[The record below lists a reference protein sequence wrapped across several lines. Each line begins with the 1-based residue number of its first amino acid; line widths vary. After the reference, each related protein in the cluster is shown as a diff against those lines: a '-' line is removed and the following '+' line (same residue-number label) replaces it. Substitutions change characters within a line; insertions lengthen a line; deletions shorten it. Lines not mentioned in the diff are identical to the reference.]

1 MILLLFVLIM
11 FATADPD
18 FYAVRMGRKYRI
30 FSKISE
36 CTGAVYKSGDNRVLF
51 QDGVWKIGTLKSD
64 LDCTTLSSVVE
75 EEFRTKEMQ
84 MPKNDAWISWID
96 IKNIDI
102 YGNSPESWILVK
114 GFDKNVEVTDI
125 KLVGGTRR
133 HSESKEDC
141 LREDWVKK
149 YYDRDIVVSFQYSYC
164 YYDFVDQA
172 ELRYGYGAIILI
184 HPAGKNIEIFFPLV
198 SNNNRNYREESSES
212 ESCRSSDSIFSNFRH
227 SNSSC
232 YPCC

>member
-1 MILLLFVLIM
+1 
-11 FATADPD
+11 
-18 FYAVRMGRKYRI
+18 MG
-30 FSKISE
+30 
-36 CTGAVYKSGDNRVLF
+36 
-51 QDGVWKIGTLKSD
+51 
-64 LDCTTLSSVVE
+64 
-75 EEFRTKEMQ
+75 
-84 MPKNDAWISWID
+84 ID

-133 HSESKEDC
+133 HSGSKEDC

-184 HPAGKNIEIFFPLV
+184 HPAGKRAV
-198 SNNNRNYREESSES
+198 SQRAAAPPN
-212 ESCRSSDSIFSNFRH
+212 SIFSNFRH